1 MKDFVF
7 RNPVEAI
14 FGTECLDALSE
25 RVNGMKVMLVT
36 GAASA
41 KASGSYE
48 QVTNVLDGSAAYW
61 ADYDGIKVCTYDAI
75 REGSSRAKA
84 ERIDCVIGLGGAA
97 CMDTAKAISFCA
109 CHLEDMD
116 DYLTGKLEQRN
127 DEKLRLILI
136 PTYPSTGSEANG
148 VSDIMGYA
156 GGIKGI
162 YADTSLLYPPFT
174 YSLDAKTTTY
184 SLMVML
190 AQTGYRYF
198 TDRNP
203 ISRGFTAASLK
214 AILQA
219 HEVLLENPSDWDA
232 RGTMLWASF
241 VETSSML
248 GLSIEGNWTYSIFSA
263 NGLCRF
269 TVGTNYREG
278 LSVMFPR
285 WLMWAY
291 AHHPED
297 VRAFVIEIL
306 GGNPESDDEGLKR
319 FAFEYLL
326 GILKG
331 GSLPTTLDSYGPR
344 PTSAAV
350 AEATNKVSS
359 KEFSVDEYCAMVDAC
374 YTEAYPFVVS
384 MDIKR

>member
-14 FGTECLDALSE
+14 FGSECLDALSHH
-25 RVNGMKVMLVT
+25 VSGMNVMLVV
-36 GAASA
+36 GAGST
-41 KASGSYE
+41 KANGSYD
-48 QVTNVLDGSAAYW
+48 QVVSAAEKT
-61 ADYDGIKVCTYDAI
+61 ARSLIDYSGVKTCTYDAI
-75 REGSSRAKA
+75 KEGSELAVSK
-84 ERIDCVIGLGGAA
+84 EVECVVGLGGAA
-97 CMDTAKAISFCA
+97 CMDTAKAIAFCA
-109 CHLEDMD
+109 LHLDDMD
-116 DYLTGKLEQRN
+116 AYLTGKLEQRN
-127 DEKLRLILI
+127 DEKLKLILI

-162 YADTSLLYPPFT
+162 YADASLLYPPFT
-174 YSLDAKTTTY
+174 YSLDAKATTY

-203 ISRGFTAASLK
+203 ISRGFTAASLR

-219 HEVLLENPSDWDA
+219 HEVLLKDSENWDA

-269 TVGTNYREG
+269 TVGTSYREG

-285 WLMWAY
+285 WLVWAY

-297 VRAFVIEIL
+297 VRSFVIEIL
-306 GGNPESDDEGLKR
+306 GGNPEADDENLKR
-319 FAFEYLL
+319 FAFNRLIE
-326 GILKG
+326 ILHSG
-331 GSLPTTLDSYGPR
+331 NLPTTLLAYGSR
-344 PTSAAV
+344 PSTDAI
-350 AEATNKVSS
+350 AEATKKVSS
-359 KEFSVDEYCAMVDAC
+359 KEFSIEEYCAMMEAC
-374 YTEAYPFVVS
+374 YTEECPSV
-384 MDIKR
+384 